1 MKSSLLITIMVLLM
15 SGSVLAKDKE
25 KKEKKNK
32 ATLSVEKAEKAE
44 KVSEQAN
51 PSFDQLGESM
61 RNSMVDM
68 IRMMYKTVFTEY
80 SKKENTDL
88 IASYYKNLYDS
99 LIEKGF
105 TKEEA
110 MKIILSAGIP
120 SISGK

>member
-1 MKSSLLITIMVLLM
+1 MRNSLIITIMILLM

-32 ATLSVEKAEKAE
+32 DKETLSVEKAEK
-44 KVSEQAN
+44 VSEQSN

-68 IRMMYKTVFTEY
+68 IRMMYKAVFTEF
-80 SKKENTDL
+80 SKKENADL
-88 IASYYKNLYDS
+88 IAAYYKNLYDS